1 MAVKTIITEP
11 NKLLRQ
17 ISKPVESVG
26 KEEQQLMNDMLDT
39 MYDANGIGLAAIQI
53 GIPKRIIVMDIAKD
67 EKKEENSINNDL
79 YNLIYEIII
88 ADHVITPDEI
98 ELSAE
103 LIEFYFQIPK
113 NTNKEEFQKL
123 IDNQHFNTDLSQYAM
138 RLKSSLSYEQRMD
151 IILICWQVLMV
162 DENEDQLET
171 STVRTISTLLGLEDK
186 DFILIRNRVKSSL

>member
-1 MAVKTIITEP
+1 ML
-11 NKLLRQ
+11 NKFFQ
-17 ISKPVESVG
+17 PFDK
-26 KEEQQLMNDMLDT
+26 
-39 MYDANGIGLAAIQI
+39 
-53 GIPKRIIVMDIAKD
+53 
-67 EKKEENSINNDL
+67 EKKKEINTFNNDL

-88 ADHVITPDEI
+88 ADHIITPDEI

>member
-1 MAVKTIITEP
+1 ML
-11 NKLLRQ
+11 NKFFQ
-17 ISKPVESVG
+17 PF
-26 KEEQQLMNDMLDT
+26 N
-39 MYDANGIGLAAIQI
+39 
-53 GIPKRIIVMDIAKD
+53 KD
-67 EKKEENSINNDL
+67 EKKEENSINHDL

-88 ADHVITPDEI
+88 ADHIITPDEI

>member
-1 MAVKTIITEP
+1 ML
-11 NKLLRQ
+11 NKFFQ
-17 ISKPVESVG
+17 PF
-26 KEEQQLMNDMLDT
+26 N
-39 MYDANGIGLAAIQI
+39 
-53 GIPKRIIVMDIAKD
+53 KD
-67 EKKEENSINNDL
+67 EKKEEHSINNDL
-79 YNLIYEIII
+79 YKLIYEIII
-88 ADHVITPDEI
+88 ADHIITPDEI

-113 NTNKEEFQKL
+113 NTNKVEFQKL
-123 IDNQHFNTDLSQYAM
+123 IDNQHFNTDLSQYAL
-138 RLKSSLSYEQRMD
+138 RLKTSLSYEQRMD